1 MAAGVPECG
10 AVHVRRV
17 GATVSALRTRRR
29 RANWLM
35 TDSCV
40 IDRPTGSMNWN
51 PDTKRDEPTLERV
64 YEGKCR
70 LKQTTMYG
78 ASQTVGGHTY
88 TVQQTELHIPYGS
101 YDARV
106 DDVATVTG
114 YRYGFRV
121 RGLINLTHATAQRLL
136 VDAVTA

>member
-1 MAAGVPECG
+1 M
-10 AVHVRRV
+10 
-17 GATVSALRTRRR
+17 SALRTRRR

-35 TDSCV
+35 ADTCV
-40 IDRPTGSMNWN
+40 IDRPTGSMTWD
-51 PDTKRDEPTLERV
+51 PDKKYDVPTMERV

-101 YDARV
+101 YDAKV

>member
-1 MAAGVPECG
+1 M
-10 AVHVRRV
+10 
-17 GATVSALRTRRR
+17 SALRTRRR
-29 RANWLM
+29 RADWLM

-70 LKQTTMYG
+70 LKQATMYG
-78 ASQTVGGHTY
+78 ASQTMGGHTY

>member
-1 MAAGVPECG
+1 MGAA
-10 AVHVRRV
+10 
-17 GATVSALRTRRR
+17 VSVVRTRRR

-35 TDSCV
+35 TDMCV

-51 PDTKRDEPTLERV
+51 PATKRDEPTMERV

-78 ASQTVGGHTY
+78 ASQTVAGHTY

-114 YRYGFRV
+114 HRYGFRV

>member
-1 MAAGVPECG
+1 MRHRPADRIHELEPGHE
-10 AVHVRRV
+10 
-17 GATVSALRTRRR
+17 TRR
-29 RANWLM
+29 
-35 TDSCV
+35 T
-40 IDRPTGSMNWN
+40 
-51 PDTKRDEPTLERV
+51 
-64 YEGKCR
+64 
-70 LKQTTMYG
+70 

-101 YDARV
+101 YDAKV

>member
-1 MAAGVPECG
+1 M
-10 AVHVRRV
+10 
-17 GATVSALRTRRR
+17 SALRTRRR
-29 RANWLM
+29 RADWLM
-35 TDSCV
+35 TDTCV
-40 IDRPTGSMNWN
+40 IDRPTGSMTWN

-88 TVQQTELHIPYGS
+88 TVQQTELHIPYNS